1 MNRGG
6 FSKRGPIQR
15 NQANQGVGV
24 GGGGGGGG
32 GMNFNRGGRPQ
43 QMNNDRG
50 GYNDNYGQGGR
61 DFDRNRAG
69 GGRPAGNFNGKR
81 QKCLILYKVLRMN
94 KFLSHRS
101 RTESRKIR

>member
-15 NQANQGVGV
+15 SQIGVGV
-24 GGGGGGGG
+24 GG

-43 QMNNDRG
+43 NMNNDNRG
-50 GYNDNYGQGGR
+50 GYNDNYGGQGGR
-61 DFDRNRAG
+61 DFDRNRTGG

-81 QKCLILYKVLRMN
+81 QKCRIL
-94 KFLSHRS
+94 
-101 RTESRKIR
+101 